1 MTTASDTPMTRL
13 VRSYIIYPCRGHN
26 IYIYISLS
34 RKRKK
39 EKEIHL
45 SRWNQQVQTRRTRLV
60 SRIVRMLR
68 RVVDTATLR
77 KWISFSF
84 FPISIFHDNNF
95 MGRRKSKVSVGKADD
110 GRLLPI
116 VFPAEACPESFN
128 HLTPAT
134 RRIRSAGVPR
144 RRRFHLTRQPV
155 GASRF
160 SKADGD
166 PASRGYAFDRSPPIF
181 LFSNLDQIW
190 CNV

>member
-1 MTTASDTPMTRL
+1 MTTASDTPVTRL
-13 VRSYIIYPCRGHN
+13 VRSWRV
-26 IYIYISLS
+26 YIYNIAVQGAQYFERES
-34 RKRKK
+34 
-39 EKEIHL
+39 HL

-60 SRIVRMLR
+60 SRIVRTLR
-68 RVVDTATLR
+68 RVAVPPPSENGFLFLPFQSLFFTIIILWDDGSR
-77 KWISFSF
+77 KCQLVKRTI
-84 FPISIFHDNNF
+84 N
-95 MGRRKSKVSVGKADD
+95 D

-166 PASRGYAFDRSPPIF
+166 PSSRPIF

>member
-1 MTTASDTPMTRL
+1 MEPTGT
-13 VRSYIIYPCRGHN
+13 N
-26 IYIYISLS
+26 
-34 RKRKK
+34 
-39 EKEIHL
+39 EKNETCVE
-45 SRWNQQVQTRRTRLV
+45 NCENVAEGGGA
-60 SRIVRMLR
+60 
-68 RVVDTATLR
+68 ATLR
-77 KWISFSF
+77 KWISFSSLF
-84 FPISIFHDNNF
+84 FTIIILWDDGS
-95 MGRRKSKVSVGKADD
+95 RKCQLVKRTIND

-166 PASRGYAFDRSPPIF
+166 PSSRPIF